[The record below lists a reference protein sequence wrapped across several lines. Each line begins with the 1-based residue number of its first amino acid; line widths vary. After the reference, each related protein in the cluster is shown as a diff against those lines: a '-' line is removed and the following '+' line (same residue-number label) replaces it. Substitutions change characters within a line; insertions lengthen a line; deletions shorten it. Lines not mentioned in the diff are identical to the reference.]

1 MIMGGPAAA
10 HIFHVGVI
18 VMKNG
23 LTGLKNIIWAAAI
36 LAALLALLIGMV
48 FAMSTSYKGERD
60 SGTMT
65 LGETVKREKK
75 SADGVDAGLDAASA
89 VLRELPATQKNTLES
104 VFGMTFLIDRTVLGL
119 RTYCENYGDGVTS
132 SIWTDGNTGLSAY
145 DAADTPII
153 FVDGSLIT
161 PPNAAMISKPKTL
174 VIYLGG
180 DKLADTGEL
189 DFIDGYT
196 RLINE
201 LRDASPNTQI
211 IVCSIASVSTNYQ
224 GGDGLTPELIARANE
239 WIRQVCLNTGVWY
252 ADIASILNDDAG
264 YLSDAYLT
272 PDGRSV
278 AAAGIALIVDY
289 FRFHGVS

>member
-1 MIMGGPAAA
+1 MGGPAAA

>member
-1 MIMGGPAAA
+1 MGGPAAA

-18 VMKNG
+18 MMKNG
-23 LTGLKNIIWAAAI
+23 LTGLKNFIWAAAI

-48 FAMSTSYKGERD
+48 FAMSSSYKGERD

-75 SADGVDAGLDAASA
+75 SADGVDAGLDAAPA

-132 SIWTDGNTGLSAY
+132 SIWTDGNTGLSAFE
-145 DAADTPII
+145 AADTPII

>member
-1 MIMGGPAAA
+1 
-10 HIFHVGVI
+10 
-18 VMKNG
+18 MKNG
-23 LTGLKNIIWAAAI
+23 LTGLKNVIWAAAI

-48 FAMSTSYKGERD
+48 FAMSSSYKGERD

-75 SADGVDAGLDAASA
+75 SADGVDAGLDTASA

-239 WIRQVCLNTGVWY
+239 WIRQVCINTGVWY

>member
-1 MIMGGPAAA
+1 MGGPAAA

-18 VMKNG
+18 MMKNG
-23 LTGLKNIIWAAAI
+23 LTGLKNFIWAAAI

-48 FAMSTSYKGERD
+48 FAMSSSYKGERD

-252 ADIASILNDDAG
+252 ADIASILNDDSG

>member
-1 MIMGGPAAA
+1 MGGPAAA

-18 VMKNG
+18 MMKNG
-23 LTGLKNIIWAAAI
+23 LTGLKNFIWAAAI

>member
-1 MIMGGPAAA
+1 MGGPAAA

-23 LTGLKNIIWAAAI
+23 LTGLKNFIWAAAI

-75 SADGVDAGLDAASA
+75 SADGVDAWLDAAPA

-104 VFGMTFLIDRTVLGL
+104 VCGMTFLIDRTVLGL

-153 FVDGSLIT
+153 FVDGSLIP

-224 GGDGLTPELIARANE
+224 GGDGLTPELIARAND

>member
-1 MIMGGPAAA
+1 MIMGGPVAA

-23 LTGLKNIIWAAAI
+23 LTGLKNFIWAAAI

-289 FRFHGVS
+289 FRFHGVA